1 MKLIILTLFLATI
14 SLKTYS
20 ISDSLIT
27 LRSNDVY
34 YNQNKSNIWANK
46 IKFLNEYTLMLNDNQ
61 IVFFHKRCNDIV
73 IVDNIHAGL
82 QLTKDGLIGSDL
94 LNGLWIKE

>member
-14 SLKTYS
+14 SLKAYS
-20 ISDSLIT
+20 TSDSLIT
-27 LRSNDVY
+27 IHNNDIY
-34 YNQNKSNIWANK
+34 YNQDKSNIWANK
-46 IKFLNEYTLMLNDNQ
+46 IKFLNEYTLMLNDTQ

-82 QLTKDGLIGSDL
+82 QITKDGLVGNGL
-94 LNGLWIKE
+94 LNGNWIKE